1 MNRASVLLSLFALA
15 VLDAAAADHWSVEA
29 YLGDAYNFRTRLKV
43 EQDGGYARSVNAR
56 YDTRGFESPLYYTLR
71 GARWSGDRAW
81 EVSLTHHK
89 LYLQNPPPGV
99 SSLSVSHGFNIIA
112 VSRAFRSGDWV
123 YRFGGGAVITHAEG
137 TVNGITYDGPYKL
150 AGAALMAGGGRR
162 FYVGKSA
169 YFSLEAMVTAAY
181 ASPAMSGA
189 RDAQLNVSNVAVH
202 GLAGLGFDF

>member
-1 MNRASVLLSLFALA
+1 MNRPFILLPLFALA

-71 GARWSGDRAW
+71 AARWTDDRAW
-81 EVSLTHHK
+81 EMSLTHHK
-89 LYLQNPPPGV
+89 LYLQNPPAGV

-112 VSRAFRSGDWV
+112 VSRAFRHGDWV
-123 YRFGGGAVITHAEG
+123 YRFGAGPVITHAEG
-137 TVNGITYDGPYKL
+137 TVNGITYDGPYRL

-162 FYVGKSA
+162 FYVGKST
-169 YFSLEAMVTAAY
+169 YFSLEARVTVAY
-181 ASPAMSGA
+181 ASPTMSGA
-189 RDAQLNVSNVAVH
+189 RDTDLKISNVAVH
-202 GLAGLGFDF
+202 GLAGFGFDF